1 MLRVWNSYKF
11 GMATYGSLLGAGMW
25 WLTES
30 ETLALAV
37 IVAYTGTAI
46 SNQFGKGN
54 SKPA

>member
-1 MLRVWNSYKF
+1 
-11 GMATYGSLLGAGMW
+11 MATYGSLLGAGMW